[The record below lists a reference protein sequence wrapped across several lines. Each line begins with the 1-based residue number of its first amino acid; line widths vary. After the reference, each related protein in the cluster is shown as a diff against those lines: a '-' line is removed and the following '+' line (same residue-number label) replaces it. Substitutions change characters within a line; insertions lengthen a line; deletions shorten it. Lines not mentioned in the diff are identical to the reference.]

1 MKRTSTGNFILNSI
15 EFNCLA
21 SFASYILNQPMIPTS
36 SDDYLRVDD
45 ILLDKV
51 DISLLKKLAKH
62 KYGKYGKI

>member
-1 MKRTSTGNFILNSI
+1 MKRTSTGNFILNST

-21 SFASYILNQPMIPTS
+21 SLASYILNQPMIPTS

-45 ILLDKV
+45 ILLDKL

-62 KYGKYGKI
+62 KYGKI